1 MLEKIKKNK
10 RKPWQL
16 YLLLLPGLVLVFI
29 FAYIPMGGIAIAFK
43 DFIPSRGIWGSE
55 WVGLEHFRFML
66 MLPDTKRVVT
76 NTVIIALMKIV
87 IGFPIPII
95 FALLLNEVRIKFI
108 KRSVQTIIYLPYF
121 LSWVILG
128 GIFIDIFSING
139 GIVNQFIGLFGIEPI
154 SFLGSNTYF
163 RWVIVV
169 TDIWKGFGFATVI
182 YMASLSGIDAN
193 LYEAAIIDG
202 AGRWKQTIHVTLP
215 GIFPIVMLLAILN
228 LGNVLNA
235 GFDQIF
241 NLYGPLVYETG
252 DIIDTYVYR
261 LAFSQANYGL
271 STAVNLFKSVVSF
284 VFIVTGYTLAFK
296 YSDYRIF

>member
-16 YLLLLPGLVLVFI
+16 YLLLLPGMVLIFI

-43 DFIPSRGIWGSE
+43 DYIPSRGIWGSE
-55 WVGLEHFRFML
+55 WVGLQHFRFML
-66 MLPDTKRVVT
+66 MLPDTKRVIT
-76 NTVIIALMKIV
+76 NTVVIALMKIFL
-87 IGFPIPII
+87 GFPVPII
-95 FALLLNEVRIKFI
+95 FALLLNEVRSKFI
-108 KRSVQTIIYLPYF
+108 KRSVQTVVYLPYF

-128 GIFIDIFSING
+128 GIFIDIFSVNG

-202 AGRWKQTIHVTLP
+202 AGRWKQTLHVTIP
-215 GIFPIVMLLAILN
+215 GILPIVMLLAILN
-228 LGNVLNA
+228 LGNILNA

-241 NLYGPLVYETG
+241 NLYSPLVYDTG

-261 LAFSQANYGL
+261 LAFTQANYGL

-284 VFIVTGYTLAFK
+284 FFIVTGYTLAFK